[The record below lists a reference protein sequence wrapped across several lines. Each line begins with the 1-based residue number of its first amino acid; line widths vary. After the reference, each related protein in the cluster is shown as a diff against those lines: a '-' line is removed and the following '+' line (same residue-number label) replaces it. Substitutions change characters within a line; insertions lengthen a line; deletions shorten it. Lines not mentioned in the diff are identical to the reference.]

1 MEIALRALSP
11 AINDTFTGLTCVDWL
26 GDGLRAFALRGEGA
40 GVWLGPTGQ
49 IRLVGQPIRFK
60 RLIRAA
66 FNQIRQAAMGNPAIS
81 IRLLYTFTRLAEHI
95 TEPSFR
101 DALREQVEAVWEA
114 TAADALVK
122 ADRTDVEAAYRRARV
137 ALGER

>member
-1 MEIALRALSP
+1 
-11 AINDTFTGLTCVDWL
+11 VDWL
-26 GDGLRAFALRGEGA
+26 GDELRAFALRGEGA

-49 IRLVGQPIRFK
+49 IRLVSEPLRFA

-66 FNQIRQAAMGNPAIS
+66 FNQIRQAAKGNPAIS

-95 TEPSFR
+95 EELSFR
-101 DALREQVEAVWEA
+101 DALLEQVEAVWEA

-122 ADRTDVEAAYRRARV
+122 ADRGDIEAAYRRARE